1 MSSAPT
7 TFSLCSSWVSRFNK
21 SYFAFCFIFLI
32 IYLLMEFRLQPLTER
47 ELEVLADCKPVVSR
61 KPLTIEDELRRA
73 ELAAFDAKVQKMMS
87 ETLEPPRKIEERK
100 SATATGSGLKMRRVE
115 VRYIPARRMEIVPV
129 VVGLRRIE
137 AKKL

>member
-1 MSSAPT
+1 
-7 TFSLCSSWVSRFNK
+7 
-21 SYFAFCFIFLI
+21 
-32 IYLLMEFRLQPLTER
+32 MEFRLQPLTER
-47 ELEVLADCKPVVSR
+47 ELEVLAGCKPVVSR

>member
-1 MSSAPT
+1 
-7 TFSLCSSWVSRFNK
+7 
-21 SYFAFCFIFLI
+21 
-32 IYLLMEFRLQPLTER
+32 MEFRLQPLTER
-47 ELEVLADCKPVVSR
+47 ELEVLADCTPVVR